1 MAEHSEETLE
11 LLERRLA
18 DRVTERVRPALFRLY
33 AVAGSAVITA
43 LGLFGWSIVADI
55 KDRARSRAEQSVQQ
69 AISPLITTATEK
81 IRDSS
86 TKIDAQLAVMEWL
99 GQRARVLTEKV
110 DAQLRDFTP
119 KTQILDDITKKVD
132 DLERKRRDL
141 EEAIERTRIAATGI
155 VPVAQQVEILA
166 QQVKALS
173 EQATLSAPQTE
184 RPGIQQEYPKIAAQA
199 QNVAESTQ
207 QARQQVEAVAA
218 RPTVWFQFAGAP
230 RPQAQDFSRALVK
243 KGYIVPGEDREPGA
257 AGKRE
262 VRYFYPEDKPL
273 ATRLATDAVDALQ
286 ELGYNPPPQVAVK
299 SLVEYEGKKPRP
311 STLELW
317 LELPAR

>member
-1 MAEHSEETLE
+1 
-11 LLERRLA
+11 
-18 DRVTERVRPALFRLY
+18 VRPALFRLY

-55 KDRARSRAEQSVQQ
+55 KDRARSRAEQSVQETLH
-69 AISPLITTATEK
+69 PLITTSTEK
-81 IRDSS
+81 IRDST
-86 TKIDAQLAVMEWL
+86 TKIDAQLAAMEWL
-99 GQRARVLTEKV
+99 GQRARVLTDKV
-110 DAQLRDFTP
+110 D
-119 KTQILDDITKKVD
+119 
-132 DLERKRRDL
+132 
-141 EEAIERTRIAATGI
+141 
-155 VPVAQQVEILA
+155 AQQVEILA

-173 EQATLSAPQTE
+173 EQAIISEPQTE
-184 RPGIQQEYPKIAAQA
+184 RPSIQQEYPKIAAQA

-207 QARQQVEAVAA
+207 QARQQVEAISA

-230 RPQAQDFSRALVK
+230 RPQAQDFSRALMK
-243 KGYIVPGEDREPGA
+243 KGYIVPSEDREPGA

-262 VRYFYPEDKPL
+262 VRYFYPEDEPL
-273 ATRLATDAVDALQ
+273 ATRLATDSVDALK

-299 SLVEYEGKKPRP
+299 SLVEYGGKKPRR

>member
-18 DRVTERVRPALFRLY
+18 DRV
-33 AVAGSAVITA
+33 
-43 LGLFGWSIVADI
+43 
-55 KDRARSRAEQSVQQ
+55 
-69 AISPLITTATEK
+69 
-81 IRDSS
+81 
-86 TKIDAQLAVMEWL
+86 
-99 GQRARVLTEKV
+99 
-110 DAQLRDFTP
+110 
-119 KTQILDDITKKVD
+119 
-132 DLERKRRDL
+132 
-141 EEAIERTRIAATGI
+141 
-155 VPVAQQVEILA
+155 
-166 QQVKALS
+166 
-173 EQATLSAPQTE
+173 TE

-262 VRYFYPEDKPL
+262 VRYFYPEDKSL